1 MHYSLKFDILALGL
15 LKSLKNLLS
24 TKNLLWII
32 LHRKIN
38 TTLLEAIGATWE
50 ILQTLNAN
58 V

>member
-1 MHYSLKFDILALGL
+1 MHYSLKFDILALRL